1 MAVRKSSLEFSE
13 EGLTLENGSFSIYDY
28 SYEPK
33 DLDST
38 TFVPDVY
45 YILDGKKQYIKA
57 KTFDDTLEY
66 FENKFQKKIETSH
79 LIEFA
84 KIISWNIWQMDGIKF
99 VVPESCSES
108 VIEQTLFGEEIISK
122 ECEGCK
128 KGNNFNHNGIYCKIM
143 DWKTHKT
150 IRYVDLLR

>member
-1 MAVRKSSLEFSE
+1 
-13 EGLTLENGSFSIYDY
+13 
-28 SYEPK
+28 
-33 DLDST
+33 
-38 TFVPDVY
+38 
-45 YILDGKKQYIKA
+45 
-57 KTFDDTLEY
+57 
-66 FENKFQKKIETSH
+66 
-79 LIEFA
+79 
-84 KIISWNIWQMDGIKF
+84 MDGIKF